1 MFSMLSMEV
10 TRKLNNKNIDAELV
24 AFPRIS
30 IGAGSAFSFGPAQAA
45 GAGFAVP
52 GAAAG
57 FGQAASGPG
66 GFAAGAG
73 FGASIGG
80 YRGVGGPYPMA
91 SRMVRATP
99 YGVTTTVVRYF

>member
-1 MFSMLSMEV
+1 MNL
-10 TRKLNNKNIDAELV
+10 DAELA

-30 IGAGSAFSFGPAQAA
+30 IGAGSAFSFGPAQAT

-91 SRMVRATP
+91 RGMVMAPP
-99 YGVTTTVVRYF
+99 YGVRRTVIRYF

>member
-1 MFSMLSMEV
+1 MKSV
-10 TRKLNNKNIDAELV
+10 KLDATL
-24 AFPRIS
+24 ATFPRIA
-30 IGAGSAFSFGPAQAA
+30 IGAGSAFSFGPAQAT

-57 FGQAASGPG
+57 FAQAASGPG

-80 YRGVGGPYPMA
+80 YRGVGGPYPMTGG
-91 SRMVRATP
+91 MVVATP
-99 YGVTTTVVRYF
+99 YGLRRTVVRYF

>member
-1 MFSMLSMEV
+1 MNHINSDTDL
-10 TRKLNNKNIDAELV
+10 I

-30 IGAGSAFSFGPAQAA
+30 IGAGSAFSFGPAQAT

-91 SRMVRATP
+91 RGMTMATP
-99 YGVTTTVVRYF
+99 YGVRRTVVHYF

>member
-1 MFSMLSMEV
+1 M
-10 TRKLNNKNIDAELV
+10 NNKTIDAELV

-30 IGAGSAFSFGPAQAA
+30 IGAGSAFSFGPAQAT

-80 YRGVGGPYPMA
+80 YRRVGGPYPMA
-91 SRMVRATP
+91 RGMVVATP
-99 YGVTTTVVRYF
+99 HGARRTVVRYF

>member
-1 MFSMLSMEV
+1 MHGGAG
-10 TRKLNNKNIDAELV
+10 KLNNENVDADLV
-24 AFPRIS
+24 TFPRIA

-80 YRGVGGPYPMA
+80 YRGVGGPYPMT
-91 SRMVRATP
+91 RVVTVATP
-99 YGVTTTVVRYF
+99 YGVRRAVVRYY